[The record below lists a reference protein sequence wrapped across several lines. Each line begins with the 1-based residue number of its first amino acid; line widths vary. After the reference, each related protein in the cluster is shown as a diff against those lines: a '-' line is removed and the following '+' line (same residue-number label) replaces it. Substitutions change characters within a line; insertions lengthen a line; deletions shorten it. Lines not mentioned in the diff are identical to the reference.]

1 LKKLNKQGFK
11 PEIIHSN
18 VIHPMGI
25 LGDKLSK
32 FLHIPHIITEHFT
45 GIQRILDNLLIG
57 KYAKK
62 AYINAHKILPVSQF

>member
-1 LKKLNKQGFK
+1 
-11 PEIIHSN
+11 
-18 VIHPMGI
+18 MGI